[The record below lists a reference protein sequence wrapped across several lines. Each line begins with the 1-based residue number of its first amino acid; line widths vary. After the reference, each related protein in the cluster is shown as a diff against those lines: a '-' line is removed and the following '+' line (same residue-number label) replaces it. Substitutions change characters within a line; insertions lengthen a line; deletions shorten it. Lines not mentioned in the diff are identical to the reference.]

1 VTRREFGQVRQL
13 RSGRWQARWRLAGVW
28 YTARRD
34 SDGGPMTFSTQR
46 QANDHLAWVRR
57 EIEAGRWKP
66 PTAAKATK
74 KTPTLREYAEA
85 WLVSR
90 DLAPTTRDH
99 YRQLLH
105 AHIYPTFGDVAVTAI
120 TPAAVRAWHAG
131 LARGARGSRMAD
143 RPTARAH
150 AYGLLRT
157 VLNTAVADELIPANP
172 CRVRGAGQAKRV
184 RRIRPASL
192 AELRALAAAM
202 PERYRLMVLLASWCG
217 LRFGEL
223 AELRRSDVDVRTGVV
238 HVRRAVVRVTAQD
251 DAVGTKLVRQ
261 VKGPKSD
268 AGRRDVAIPP
278 HLLPAVEDHVKQHA
292 QVGAQGLLFP
302 APRGGHLAP
311 STLYGIFSPARE
323 AAGRPDLR
331 FHDLRH
337 TGATLAAATGATL
350 AELMARLG
358 HSTPGAAMRYQ
369 HASADRDRVI
379 AEALS
384 RLATDNVTPI
394 RRATTARKRKED
406 TG

>member
-1 VTRREFGQVRQL
+1 MPRRDFGQVRQIG
-13 RSGRWQARWRLAGVW
+13 SGRWQARWRLSGVW
-28 YTARRD
+28 YTARRE
-34 SDGGPMTFSTQR
+34 SDGGPLTFTTR
-46 QANDHLAWVRR
+46 RKAEDYLASVRR
-57 EIEAGRWKP
+57 DVEAGRWQP
-66 PTAAKATK
+66 PARAGAPQA
-74 KTPTLREYAEA
+74 PTLREYADA
-85 WLVSR
+85 WLISR
-90 DLAPTTRDH
+90 DLQPTTRDH
-99 YRQLLH
+99 YRQVLA

-120 TPAAVRAWHAG
+120 TPAAVRAWHAD
-131 LARGARGSRMAD
+131 LARSKGSKVKD

-157 VLNTAVADELIPANP
+157 VMNTAVADELVASNP
-172 CRVRGAGQAKRV
+172 CRVRGGGQSKRV
-184 RRIRPASL
+184 KRIRPATL
-192 AELRALAAAM
+192 GELETLTAAM
-202 PERYRLMVLLASWCG
+202 PERYRVMVLLASWCG

-223 AELRRSDVDVRTGVV
+223 AELRRHDVDTKAGVV
-238 HVRRAVVRVTAQD
+238 HVRRGMVRTTD
-251 DAVGTKLVRQ
+251 GRQ

-268 AGRRDVAIPP
+268 AGRRDVTIPP
-278 HLLPAVEDHVKQHA
+278 HLLPAVKDHLKHHA

-302 APRGGHLAP
+302 AGHGGHLVP
-311 STLYGIFSPARE
+311 STLYRVFYPARE

-384 RLATDNVTPI
+384 KLATDNVTPI
-394 RRATTARKRKED
+394 RRTTTTRKRKGV
-406 TG
+406 TA